1 MMMMMKTKMRMMKM
15 RMKMK
20 IKMMMQVLKMC
31 IKKYKN
37 KKHDSHWGTG
47 VADDFSFFIKQESI
61 NTHTHAQKEK
71 KNKKI
76 HKNKNIYTIIFQLS
90 LPPFV

>member
-1 MMMMMKTKMRMMKM
+1 MMMMMMKTKMRMMKM

-47 VADDFSFFIKQESI
+47 VADDFFFS
-61 NTHTHAQKEK
+61 
-71 KNKKI
+71 
-76 HKNKNIYTIIFQLS
+76 
-90 LPPFV
+90 